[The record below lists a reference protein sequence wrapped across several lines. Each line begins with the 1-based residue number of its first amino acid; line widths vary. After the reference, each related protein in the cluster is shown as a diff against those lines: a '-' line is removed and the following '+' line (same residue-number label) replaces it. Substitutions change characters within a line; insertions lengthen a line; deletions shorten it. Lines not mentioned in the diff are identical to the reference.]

1 MKSLYEVRN
10 GHYHKGQPARGHR
23 VPATE
28 SGPVRVYVW
37 ATDSTD
43 ARERAAAIY
52 EETNI
57 SALDWSTSLTVRL
70 LFSEDAE
77 SFTTLPGVEWEAM

>member
-10 GHYHKGQPARGHR
+10 GHTHGGR
-23 VPATE
+23 
-28 SGPVRVYVW
+28 PVRVYVW
-37 ATDSTD
+37 ATDTTD

-52 EETNI
+52 EETDL
-57 SALDWSTSLTVRL
+57 SPKPHGWSTSLTIRL

-77 SFTTLPGVEWEAM
+77 PFTTLPGVEREAM